1 MQEFGRSRS
10 AVGTL
15 AAGKCFHWLR
25 TFFEFSQTFT
35 SISVTQ
41 EKQKE
46 KMFSVSF
53 GKHHNKTKRKESHMF
68 ISSIKMTFFL
78 STPQLVDAHAI
89 ITSTGCASSVILT
102 IKLQKCIIQHRRS
115 YRNCFIKLKMV
126 KTSHSNVHWL
136 FFASICVVTF
146 CYQMPVVFWNQE
158 AIVRI
163 GVTSKHDEML

>member
-25 TFFEFSQTFT
+25 AFFEFSQTFT

-46 KMFSVSF
+46 KCFLF
-53 GKHHNKTKRKESHMF
+53 LLENTITTQRKESRMF